1 MNAINITKADIG
13 RKVRMSDGKTLT
25 IEGWDDEDRILPV
38 HLGGSVYRKTD
49 GGTLIDGLAHISAF
63 IESEDMNDKQSL
75 TLEVGKYYRMRNGRK
90 AIVTCDSGANPFGG
104 EDDKFPLNGYADGF
118 EAGICW
124 TAKGKTSGWN
134 SECDIIGAW
143 VEPQRI
149 MGWLAICS
157 ADNGQIIY
165 PGRQMHPTAAIALEA
180 NPNAIA
186 CIEIDVL
193 EGAGLEGEVA

>member
-1 MNAINITKADIG
+1 
-13 RKVRMSDGKTLT
+13 
-25 IEGWDDEDRILPV
+25 
-38 HLGGSVYRKTD
+38 
-49 GGTLIDGLAHISAF
+49 
-63 IESEDMNDKQSL
+63 MNDKQSL

-104 EDDKFPLNGYADGF
+104 EDDKFPFNGYADGF

-143 VEPQRI
+143 VEPKRI
-149 MGWLAICS
+149 KGWVNVYSGNDESYGNPHNIDSSHHCGHVYPKRAH
-157 ADNGQIIY
+157 ADIAAVSLT
-165 PGRQMHPTAAIALEA
+165 GR
-180 NPNAIA
+180 NRIA

>member
-1 MNAINITKADIG
+1 
-13 RKVRMSDGKTLT
+13 
-25 IEGWDDEDRILPV
+25 
-38 HLGGSVYRKTD
+38 
-49 GGTLIDGLAHISAF
+49 
-63 IESEDMNDKQSL
+63 MNDKQSL

-104 EDDKFPLNGYADGF
+104 EDDKFPFNGYAEGF

-143 VEPQRI
+143 VEPKRI
-149 MGWLAICS
+149 KGWV
-157 ADNGQIIY
+157 NIY
-165 PGRQMHPTAAIALEA
+165 PKQLGVCGTTYDHESDSAFSFGSHHYA
-180 NPNAIA
+180 NRDMADRYAGVNRIA